1 MRLLLIEP
9 SNRRASVIDRLP
21 VAPLSLGVIAAL
33 TPPDWEVS
41 IVQEPYDRLDL
52 ESDFDLVG
60 ITAGT
65 TNVRRGYQIADEF
78 RKRGKRVI
86 MGGIH
91 ASVLPSEALGHCDSI
106 CIGEAESIWRCILD
120 DFRAG
125 RLRKIYRQEQPTD
138 LESYTPPRRDLLPV
152 RKPFLLDIGTIETSR
167 GCPYACEF
175 CSASTIYGRRVRERP
190 MKSLLPEIER
200 MQNRSLFFVD
210 NNIFTSVDRT
220 KKLFREIAPL
230 KKRWAAQASLSFAAD
245 RELVELTA
253 RSGCFGLFIGLE
265 SVAAEGHN
273 SYRKNAGSLEE
284 MKERL
289 RVLREQGIGVHASLI
304 FGHDFETK
312 DIIRRSLDT
321 LLSLDVVS
329 ATFGILTPLPGT
341 LIAAKLEAQGRVFS
355 KNWDC
360 YDLNHL
366 VFVPKNISCD
376 QFLEEM
382 RAMRRVFFSVKATVR
397 RILRSGTAFPLALA
411 YNMAVRGHHRI
422 GKAPFL
428 ADTIPNESPRLDDRS
443 APVRA

>member
-1 MRLLLIEP
+1 MRK
-9 SNRRASVIDRLP
+9 
-21 VAPLSLGVIAAL
+21 
-33 TPPDWEVS
+33 T
-41 IVQEPYDRLDL
+41 
-52 ESDFDLVG
+52 
-60 ITAGT
+60 
-65 TNVRRGYQIADEF
+65 
-78 RKRGKRVI
+78 
-86 MGGIH
+86 
-91 ASVLPSEALGHCDSI
+91 
-106 CIGEAESIWRCILD
+106 
-120 DFRAG
+120 
-125 RLRKIYRQEQPTD
+125 YRQEQPTALD
-138 LESYTPPRRDLLPV
+138 SYTPPRRDLLPM
-152 RKPFLLDIGTIETSR
+152 RKPFLLDIGTIKTSR

-175 CSASTIYGRRVRERP
+175 CSASTIYGRRVRERL
-190 MKSLLPEIER
+190 MKSLLAEIER
-200 MQNRSLFFVD
+200 MQNGSLFFVD

-220 KKLFREIAPL
+220 KKLSREIAPL

-245 RELVELTA
+245 RGLVEPAA

-284 MKERL
+284 MNER

-304 FGHDFETK
+304 FGHDFEIQ
-312 DIIRRSLDT
+312 DSIRRSLGT
-321 LLSLDVVS
+321 LLSLDVVN

-382 RAMRRVFFSVKATVR
+382 RTMRRAFFSVKATVR

-411 YNMAVRGHHRI
+411 YNMAARGHHRI

-428 ADTIPNESPRLDDRS
+428 ADGIPNESPRLDGRP